1 MLDRPEQMEELMQ
14 LGTSARLLLQP
25 LSQDDTLALA
35 RERLGVQELGSS
47 VATVIV
53 ETSEGIPLFVEE
65 LALSL
70 RETGAISLAD
80 GTAELIL
87 PPEELGVPHSLS
99 SVLLSRIDRL
109 QPELA
114 LTLKV
119 ASVIGRSFDSAAL
132 ATVHP
137 AHPGA
142 AELARELER
151 LKELDLI
158 VESSPGSY
166 DFKHAL
172 TRDTAYDLLVFDQR
186 RQIHRAVANHLESR
200 PDQPAE
206 TLYPFLAYHWDR
218 AEDFSK
224 AQTYF
229 EKTGASAL
237 RRGANQEA
245 IAAHSRSLD
254 LVSRHPEEFRGID
267 QIRQSQWHVEIGQAH
282 EALGNFDEALS
293 EFYRALELV
302 GVHLSTR
309 PMARFGRLITESLTQ
324 LTHIILPGAIRTPED
339 ESERTRLA
347 QAARISSLI
356 GEIYYFTGNL
366 AGFPLLNLV
375 AINLGERSGEPL
387 VAGLAYASLGYL
399 VGTLRL
405 RRLADRYFRRA
416 RAAEDLETRR
426 HWLDIPF
433 VLDPEEM
440 GPGHLIAA
448 GLAESVL
455 ALTFDE
461 WERAREIV
469 TEALERCERL
479 GDKYSAGIALAVR
492 GFVNYSSGE
501 IANALD
507 DYRQLL
513 ASARQRS
520 NREHEGWAT
529 SFVIPVLLAGDQV
542 ESAQAMTVSAMSI
555 LNDVDPL
562 TVPIIH
568 ATRSQV
574 QLRLQAREEARASA
588 ELALE
593 AMGRTPIFI
602 YLAGFAGMLD
612 TLLELWSASAQGS
625 AEQRSLSRLAS
636 QALAKMRTFAWV
648 LPFAR
653 PKYWLFRGRIED
665 LKGRPTRAQRHW
677 RRGLSIAQRSRFIW
691 DEGQLHLELARSLPE
706 NDPKRAGHVA
716 QARASFETV
725 GSHHD
730 LSRISA
736 LEPEHRGPRKTA

>member
-1 MLDRPEQMEELMQ
+1 MLPS
-14 LGTSARLLLQP
+14 G
-25 LSQDDTLALA
+25 
-35 RERLGVQELGSS
+35 
-47 VATVIV
+47 
-53 ETSEGIPLFVEE
+53 
-65 LALSL
+65 
-70 RETGAISLAD
+70 
-80 GTAELIL
+80 
-87 PPEELGVPHSLS
+87 ELGVPHSLS
-99 SVLLSRIDRL
+99 SILLSRIDRL

-119 ASVIGRSFDSAAL
+119 ASVIGRSFDNDAL
-132 ATVHP
+132 AAVHP

-142 AELARELER
+142 AELAIELEK
-151 LKELDLI
+151 LKALDLI
-158 VESSPGSY
+158 VESSPSSF

-186 RQIHRAVANHLESR
+186 RQIHRAVANHLESL
-200 PDQPAE
+200 PDQPTE
-206 TLYPFLAYHWDR
+206 TLYPLLAYHWDR
-218 AEDFSK
+218 AEAFPQ
-224 AQTYF
+224 ALTYF

-254 LVSRHPEEFRGID
+254 LVSRHPEEFPAVD
-267 QIRQSQWHVEIGQAH
+267 PIRRSQWHVEIGQAH
-282 EALGNFDEALS
+282 EALGNFDDALR
-293 EFYRALELV
+293 EFYRALDLV
-302 GVHLSTR
+302 GVHVSAR
-309 PMARFGRLITESLTQ
+309 PTARVGRLFAEAVTQ
-324 LTHIILPGAIRTPED
+324 LTHIVLPGAIRTPED
-339 ESERTRLA
+339 QAERTRFA
-347 QAARISSLI
+347 QAARIASLI

-366 AGFPLLNLV
+366 SGFPLLNLI

-426 HWLDIPF
+426 QFSEIPF
-433 VLDPEEM
+433 VLEPEEM

-469 TEALERCERL
+469 TGALERCERL

-529 SFVIPVLLAGDQV
+529 SFVIPVLLAQDRV
-542 ESAQAMTVSAMSI
+542 DDAQAMAISALSI
-555 LNDVDPL
+555 IGDVDPL

-574 QLRLQAREEARASA
+574 QLRREAKEEARASA
-588 ELALE
+588 QLALE
-593 AMGRTPIFI
+593 AMGRTPVFIF
-602 YLAGFAGMLD
+602 LAGFSSMLD
-612 TLLELWSASAQGS
+612 TLLELWSSSAQGS
-625 AEQRSLSRLAS
+625 DDQKAFSRLAAR
-636 QALAKMRTFAWV
+636 ALAKMRTFAWV

-653 PKYWLFRGRIED
+653 PKFWLFRGRIEN
-665 LKGRPTRAQRHW
+665 LAGRARRARHFW
-677 RRGLSIAQRSRFIW
+677 RKGLSIAERSRFTW
-691 DEGQLHLELARSLPE
+691 DEGLLHLELARSLPG
-706 NDPKRAGHVA
+706 NDANRAGHLNR
-716 QARASFETV
+716 ARDLFSMV
-725 GSHHD
+725 GSVHD
-730 LSRISA
+730 QGRLTA
-736 LEPEHRGPRKTA
+736 LEP